1 MAKTKFN
8 VVGKPVIRQD
18 GYEKVTG
25 QAKFADDFTF
35 PDQLYGV
42 MVRVDVVHARIHSI
56 DFSGIKDNQALTT
69 IVIADDIP
77 GSKNV
82 GPIRKDQPIF
92 ASDKVLTSGDVL
104 AMLVGPSETELR
116 NLVRKIKIK
125 FEALPVLT
133 DPGKAM
139 EKDAPL
145 LHPEYKNNLIVHHPL
160 RKGNVSKGF
169 SESDEILEQ
178 TYTTP
183 QFLQG
188 ASGSDPSGKHAPA
201 SVGET

>member
-1 MAKTKFN
+1 MAKAKFN

-56 DFSGIKDNQALTT
+56 DFSGIKDNPALTT
-69 IVIADDIP
+69 IVTADDIP

-104 AMLVGPSETELR
+104 AMLVGPSEIELR

-139 EKDAPL
+139 D
-145 LHPEYKNNLIVHHPL
+145 KN
-160 RKGNVSKGF
+160 
-169 SESDEILEQ
+169 
-178 TYTTP
+178 
-183 QFLQG
+183 
-188 ASGSDPSGKHAPA
+188 A
-201 SVGET
+201 